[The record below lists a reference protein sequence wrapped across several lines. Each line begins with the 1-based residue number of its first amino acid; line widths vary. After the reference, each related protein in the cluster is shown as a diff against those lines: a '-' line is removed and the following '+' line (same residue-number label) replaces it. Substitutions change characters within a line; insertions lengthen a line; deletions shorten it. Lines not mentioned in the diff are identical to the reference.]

1 LEASVKE
8 DADKLVQNAIE
19 YAQYEKGS
27 QELAAKDIPL
37 VKAISDQLKSGQ

>member
-8 DADKLVQNAIE
+8 EADKLVQNAIE
-19 YAQYEKGS
+19 YAEYEKGS
-27 QELAAKDIPL
+27 LETAAKNIPL